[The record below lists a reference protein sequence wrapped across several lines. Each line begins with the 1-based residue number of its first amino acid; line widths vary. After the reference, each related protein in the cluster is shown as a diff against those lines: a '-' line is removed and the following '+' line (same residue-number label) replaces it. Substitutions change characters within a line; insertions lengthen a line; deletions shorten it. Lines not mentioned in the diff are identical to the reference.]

1 MLTNVFM
8 AVMKLNFHS
17 KMNHVDSHPKLAVLG
32 HFQQLWTVVEQMF
45 QIPKTKL
52 GKENDFYFRWLEN
65 SVIEIGICHRRF
77 LLCNINSVFSFSN
90 TLEVTERTAALVL
103 FPDPAIDF
111 TCDFSSVVSGI
122 SANHQIAADKITTE
136 GSNGIGSFQYEL
148 DFMVRTP
155 QGTRFMIFQI
165 L

>member
-1 MLTNVFM
+1 MYRP
-8 AVMKLNFHS
+8 H
-17 KMNHVDSHPKLAVLG
+17 
-32 HFQQLWTVVEQMF
+32 
-45 QIPKTKL
+45 
-52 GKENDFYFRWLEN
+52 
-65 SVIEIGICHRRF
+65 
-77 LLCNINSVFSFSN
+77 INSVFSFSN

-136 GSNGIGSFQYEL
+136 GSSGVGSFQYEL

-155 QGTRFMIFQI
+155 QGTRFEIFSAVEFKINGRPIQLTRTVHFNAFGTSI
-165 L
+165 SAAVHI

>member
-1 MLTNVFM
+1 M
-8 AVMKLNFHS
+8 AVMKLNFPL
-17 KMNHVDSHPKLAVLG
+17 KMSHVDSLPKVEVPG
-32 HFQQLWTVVEQMF
+32 HFQQLWMAVEPMF

-52 GKENDFYFRWLEN
+52 GKKYLIR
-65 SVIEIGICHRRF
+65 SPY
-77 LLCNINSVFSFSN
+77 INSVFSFSN

-136 GSNGIGSFQYEL
+136 GSNGVGSFQYEL

-155 QGTRFMIFQI
+155 QGTRF
-165 L
+165 

>member
-1 MLTNVFM
+1 MSQSVT
-8 AVMKLNFHS
+8 
-17 KMNHVDSHPKLAVLG
+17 D
-32 HFQQLWTVVEQMF
+32 
-45 QIPKTKL
+45 
-52 GKENDFYFRWLEN
+52 DFYFKWLKMLRG
-65 SVIEIGICHRRF
+65 VTYAP
-77 LLCNINSVFSFSN
+77 NINSVFSFSN

-136 GSNGIGSFQYEL
+136 GSNGVGSFQYEL

-155 QGTRFMIFQI
+155 QGIRFFRYCKTSKVVDESGQF
-165 L
+165 